1 MTYSRV
7 ISKNLRLGSFPG
19 HTSSANM
26 KLESDDVDKADL
38 VGSVF
43 LMTLIYELMVS
54 RFKVSMI
61 IFAKPTKVVIMIAI
75 EIIPPVKVL
84 Y

>member
-1 MTYSRV
+1 M
-7 ISKNLRLGSFPG
+7 GSFPG

-26 KLESDDVDKADL
+26 KLESDDVDKTDL

-54 RFKVSMI
+54 RFNVSMI

-84 Y
+84 YYSYS